1 MGVDYYLTIKAL
13 HIVAFTAWMAGL
25 FYLPRL
31 FVYHTQV
38 SGDERAYT
46 LFTTM
51 EGKLLRFIM
60 GPSAIATWV
69 LGLLLAHYL
78 FADGG
83 WPPLWL
89 FVKLAAVVLMTAFHF
104 VCIGMHR
111 SFAAHANEKSE
122 RYFRIF
128 NEAPTVLLLVIVFS
142 VIFQPS

>member
-1 MGVDYYLTIKAL
+1 MSVDYYLTIKAF
-13 HIVAFTAWMAGL
+13 HILAFTAWMAGN

-38 SGDERAYT
+38 IDDERAYS

-60 GPSAIATWV
+60 GPAAITTWV
-69 LGLLLAHYL
+69 LGLLLTYYL
-78 FADGG
+78 FAGVG
-83 WPPLWL
+83 WPPLW
-89 FVKLAAVVLMTAFHF
+89 FYIKLAAVVLMTAFHI

-111 SFAAHANEKSE
+111 AFAARANEKTE

-128 NEAPTVLLLVIVFS
+128 NEAPTVLLIVIVFS
-142 VIFQPS
+142 VIFQPG